1 MARRPGETEPTI
13 ALVHGARA
21 DASGY
26 AAEVRALRDRG
37 SRAVGSATPPTEQT
51 SPPGAP

>member
-21 DASGY
+21 DASGF
-26 AAEVRALRDRG
+26 AAEVRASGDRG
-37 SRAVGSATPPTEQT
+37 SRAVGSAPPPTEQT